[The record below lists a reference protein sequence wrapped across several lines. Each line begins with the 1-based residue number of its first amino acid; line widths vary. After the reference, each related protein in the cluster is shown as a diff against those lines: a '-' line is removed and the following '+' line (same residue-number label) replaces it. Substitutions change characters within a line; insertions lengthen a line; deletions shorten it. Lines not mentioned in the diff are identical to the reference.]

1 MNNDKTLVTFEKNN
15 KRLYISGNIRPEIY
29 QFFETEGGDAL
40 EDGLEFFSEKR
51 PVCKAGIRCTNALN
65 DEYIDMMF
73 DWVSTIIASTISMQA
88 ADYFSVNMK
97 KGRSIDPHCDNPYK
111 SDHFVQ
117 ELSSS
122 INADLT
128 NAMLHE
134 KKNVVN
140 ISNFFRRHNEYFE
153 VALANAKDQIEKNI
167 LDRRNNDFRIIYV
180 KYENGRIGMRTMVSK
195 IYPNGKQNTVD
206 GEWMTEKEMM
216 KVFKELSEK
225 FVVNQVVFVD
235 TVPPDQIVDDLLKL
249 FNNKV
254 SLLSVPANG
263 FLTIPK
269 GQDDFYFSESK
280 MDDSDSGAIDFGKGM
295 SMEEFEEMLDETDEP
310 MQKMLS

>member
-1 MNNDKTLVTFEKNN
+1 
-15 KRLYISGNIRPEIY
+15 
-29 QFFETEGGDAL
+29 
-40 EDGLEFFSEKR
+40 
-51 PVCKAGIRCTNALN
+51 
-65 DEYIDMMF
+65 
-73 DWVSTIIASTISMQA
+73 
-88 ADYFSVNMK
+88 
-97 KGRSIDPHCDNPYK
+97 
-111 SDHFVQ
+111 
-117 ELSSS
+117 
-122 INADLT
+122 
-128 NAMLHE
+128 MLHE

-195 IYPNGKQNTVD
+195 IYPTGRQNTVD

-216 KVFKELSEK
+216 NVFKELSEK

-235 TVPPDQIVDDLLKL
+235 TVPPDQIINNLLKL

-269 GQDDFYFSESK
+269 GQDDFYFSESE
-280 MDDSDSGAIDFGKGM
+280 MDDSDSGAIDFGEGM
-295 SMEEFEEMLDETDEP
+295 SIEEFEEMLDETDEP
-310 MQKMLS
+310 IQKMLS